1 MTDDIPPPLPPKTGQ
16 ETPPPRPPK
25 PAQEAPPPPLPPKT
39 GQETPPPRPPKPEK
53 YNPFGEPKPQN
64 QTNSTATTSYL
75 LQEAAPPAVN
85 RESKPQEVISDA
97 LAGTPTKMPAVDPEP
112 KYEIPSPQTPQPEL
126 YGVPKDIQ
134 KADKQVDNS
143 NPNSIYETLPGVTQT
158 DRNPTSPQ
166 TPEYSV
172 PNKPEPPEVN
182 RTNKPAPPEDIE
194 TKPQLLV
201 TLTQNNP
208 TATLRSQHNTNP
220 QPTPGQQNTSTQT
233 RGQ

>member
-1 MTDDIPPPLPPKTGQ
+1 MTDDIPPPLPPKTKERDPFAPKDQ
-16 ETPPPRPPK
+16 EKPK
-25 PAQEAPPPPLPPKT
+25 SQ
-39 GQETPPPRPPKPEK
+39 
-53 YNPFGEPKPQN
+53 
-64 QTNSTATTSYL
+64 ATTSDL
-75 LQEAAPPAVN
+75 LQQAVPPAVN
-85 RESKPQEVISDA
+85 RKKKSNEVISAA
-97 LAGTPTKMPAVDPEP
+97 LAGTPTKMHTFEPEP
-112 KYEIPSPQTPQPEL
+112 TYEIPSPQTPQPEL

-134 KADKQVDNS
+134 AADERVGNS
-143 NPNSIYETLPGVTQT
+143 NPNSIYYKLPAVEQKQT